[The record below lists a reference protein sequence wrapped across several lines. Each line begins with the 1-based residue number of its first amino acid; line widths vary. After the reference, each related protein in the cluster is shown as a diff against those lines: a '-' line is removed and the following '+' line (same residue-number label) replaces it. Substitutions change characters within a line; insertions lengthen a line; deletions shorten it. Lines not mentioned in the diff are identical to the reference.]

1 MVKKL
6 PESLKECKKRWELYD
21 DVEYDAFWKDR
32 DQKIQDKLEKY
43 LISRM
48 LPKKGL
54 RFIDVGSG
62 YGRLFDCY
70 KDKFHT
76 IILFDGSINL
86 LKKALNEFG
95 KSRDNVFFI
104 AGDVNLLPFKE
115 ASFDCVLM
123 IRVLQHLFDVE
134 ISFHEIYRIM
144 AKAGEFVF
152 SYHNKQN
159 GHRILNWF
167 LGKEKDNPF
176 SQKSKEVSP
185 ALVSHH
191 PAYIEKSLHDAG
203 FQRPYNMGAVFIKQI
218 ARLRKK
224 FSGSIVPGKHW
235 ARFMGKLWLAP
246 WIIGKTRAE
255 KSQELISGEKITSI
269 LVCPICRVSVQDITG
284 NYLCPACGRKFYI
297 REGILDF
304 RPY

>member
-1 MVKKL
+1 MVKRL
-6 PESLKECKKRWELYD
+6 PESLNDGKKRWELYD
-21 DVEYDAFWKDR
+21 DVEYDAFWKDW
-32 DQKIQDKLEKY
+32 DQKTQDKLEKY

-54 RFIDVGSG
+54 RVIDVGCG
-62 YGRLFDCY
+62 YGRLFECY

-76 IILFDGSINL
+76 VILFDGSINL
-86 LKKALNEFG
+86 LKKALNEYG
-95 KSRDNVFFI
+95 KSRDNLFFI
-104 AGDVNLLPFKE
+104 AGDVNSLPFRE

-134 ISFHEIYRIM
+134 ISFREIYRIM

-159 GHRILNWF
+159 AHRILNWF
-167 LGKEKDNPF
+167 LRKEKDNPF
-176 SQKSKEVSP
+176 TQESKEVSP

-191 PAYIEKSLHDAG
+191 PSYIERALYEAG
-203 FQRPYNMGAVFIKQI
+203 FQRPYYLGAVFIKQI
-218 ARLRKK
+218 AKLKEK
-224 FSGSIVPGKHW
+224 FSGRGIPGSRW

-246 WIIGKTRAE
+246 WMIGKTSTKKRSE
-255 KSQELISGEKITSI
+255 VISGAKLTNI
-269 LVCPICRVSVQDITG
+269 LVCPTCRVSVRDIQG
-284 NYLCPACGRKFYI
+284 NYLCPSCDRKYHTH
-297 REGILDF
+297 EGIIDF